1 MDVSA
6 TAAVW
11 CLAHHPPYRLDT
23 KLSRRTS
30 QNSCSR
36 ETVSGKCWANLMVA
50 YAQHYSEQQ
59 IPYGSLRRP
68 VALHPPASLPGPTG
82 QGRPRLH
89 GLRTDPRCRLL
100 LRALKSSSA
109 LLAVAPKGLLP
120 AMEDPLRL
128 VQQKMAHRWDLRA
141 PERSAARAP
150 AGTTIGHKTR
160 SPAAQA

>member
-1 MDVSA
+1 VDVSA

-100 LRALKSSSA
+100 LRALKSCSA
-109 LLAVAPKGLLP
+109 FWRLLP
-120 AMEDPLRL
+120 RDYFTP
-128 VQQKMAHRWDLRA
+128 W
-141 PERSAARAP
+141 
-150 AGTTIGHKTR
+150 KTLYD
-160 SPAAQA
+160 